1 MHSSPRL
8 NMSSTY
14 RKCRVLGVRS
24 SIIILNIEHY
34 LPVEKMGRKER
45 EGKEGR
51 RRGGRKEKGRKERE
65 GEEGKTRGGRKEKR
79 RKEREKDVGMY
90 S

>member
-1 MHSSPRL
+1 
-8 NMSSTY
+8 
-14 RKCRVLGVRS
+14 VRS

-51 RRGGRKEKGRKERE
+51 RRGGRKEKGRKERQ
-65 GEEGKTRGGRKEKR
+65 GEEGRRRGGRKEKR
-79 RKEREKDVGMY
+79 MWGCTVELDNRNIQDNMHACTSVA
-90 S
+90 